1 MGMRR
6 LLALLVL
13 AVLAVLRVAAGETE
27 GRPNFA
33 TMRVKELQVCACPLH
48 MCVGRR
54 PWR

>member
-1 MGMRR
+1 MRR

-33 TMRVKELQVCACPLH
+33 TMRVKELQVCACEH